1 MDGGEMFADAV
12 RNSRPAS
19 RTRLIDE
26 MEPIVVRDVSRLLEA
41 IHDAPNRLP
50 VLVDLPRDAGDGIA
64 GSSARMTLSSFS
76 PHTSYIL
83 WLHNSV
89 Q

>member
-1 MDGGEMFADAV
+1 MDGGRDLLTPSGT
-12 RNSRPAS
+12 RDR
-19 RTRLIDE
+19 RLGRLIDE